1 MYAVNRLVLGYYI
14 INMGFY
20 AMILHKNCDIIPA
33 GVMPFT
39 GIYSPDREEMQM
51 KNQYN
56 KTVTA
61 CFVGYIVQAIV
72 NNFTPLLFLFFQR
85 SYQIPLSQITL
96 LVAFNF
102 GIQLLV
108 DLLSVGFVDRIG
120 YRISMVAAH
129 VLAAAG
135 LVLLTILP
143 EVTATPFTGIL
154 ISVMIYAIGGGLLE
168 VLVSPVVEACP
179 SDNKEKAMSMLHSFY
194 CWGHAGV
201 VLLSTLFFYVVGI
214 ENWKMLALL
223 WAVVPMVNAFVFARV
238 PIATLMEDGESGLTL
253 KELFRLRIFWILLV
267 MMICAGASEQAVSQ
281 WASTFAEQGLGI
293 SKTAGDLAGPLA
305 FAVLMGTSRL
315 FYGKYGDRIHLER
328 FMVYS
333 SCLCILS
340 YLGISLFPVPQLS
353 LLACAV
359 CGLSVGIMWPGTF
372 SKASAALPKGGTAM
386 FALLALGGD
395 VGCSGGPTV
404 VGMVSGALGDDLKKG
419 VLAGVVFPA
428 LLLGGIIL
436 SRKTKGKAKE

>member
-1 MYAVNRLVLGYYI
+1 
-14 INMGFY
+14 
-20 AMILHKNCDIIPA
+20 MILHKNYDIIPT

-96 LVAFNF
+96 LVTFNF

-120 YRISMVAAH
+120 YRISIVAAH

-135 LVLLTILP
+135 LALLTVLP

-238 PIATLMEDGESGLTL
+238 PIAALMEDGESGLTL

-359 CGLSVGIMWPGTF
+359 CGLSV
-372 SKASAALPKGGTAM
+372 
-386 FALLALGGD
+386 
-395 VGCSGGPTV
+395 
-404 VGMVSGALGDDLKKG
+404 
-419 VLAGVVFPA
+419 
-428 LLLGGIIL
+428 
-436 SRKTKGKAKE
+436 